1 MSLEVQQLDTGMAV
15 LQGIIACNVAFIIG
29 AVAGKIEVEC
39 LARTYC
45 IPRTSFQ
52 QFVGSFRQ
60 RERVQNSTYLVVV

>member
-15 LQGIIACNVAFIIG
+15 LQGIIACNVACTIE